1 MRGFYCDTLTFDAVN
16 LELVAKRIGTDH
28 MMVGSDYPFAVMEDP
43 PGAVLDD
50 VAFDEATKWIRM
62 RAGNFRRLVG

>member
-1 MRGFYCDTLTFDAVN
+1 VRGFYTDTLTFDAVN

-28 MMVGSDYPFAVMEDP
+28 MMVGSDYPFGVMEDP

-50 VAFDEATKWIRM
+50 APFDEATKDQM